1 MSYLKKISCLLLS
14 VSLLTVHPQNPEEF
28 KSTPYATA
36 IALGMTG
43 TFVAIAYG
51 VHYYHNYYK
60 VDCLSAQYLL
70 EKLQDEIT
78 RTHSLLM
85 LFATDALD
93 STITN
98 AYPHFPFP
106 YLTCHSQL
114 EKSISELTYY
124 KNALKRKIS
133 QKVFTNNVIVSEVS
147 QLIDSL
153 QYAQSHIEAS
163 SKYKNEVSQRG
174 ESTFSL

>member
-14 VSLLTVHPQNPEEF
+14 VSLLTVHPTNDGKF
-28 KSTPYATA
+28 VSTPYATT

-43 TFVAIAYG
+43 TFLAVAYG

-60 VDCLSAQYLL
+60 VDRLSAQYLL

-78 RTHSLLM
+78 RAHTLLM
-85 LFATDALD
+85 FFATDSLD

-106 YLTCHSQL
+106 YLTCHAQL
-114 EKSISELTYY
+114 EKAISELTYY
-124 KNALKRKIS
+124 KNALQRKIS
-133 QKVFTNNVIVSEVS
+133 QKVFTDDVIVSEVS

-153 QYAQSHIEAS
+153 QYIQSHIECS
-163 SKYKNEVSQRG
+163 SQYKKEVSQRD
-174 ESTFSL
+174 